1 VTHGPRYA
9 WLAPQRGHFTDVD
22 ATCVLD
28 LESTCHTGGW
38 CFGSLFGNWRVDY
51 APRIDFD
58 RMLGHRWRG
67 TNVGPFCDA
76 WWLSG

>member
-1 VTHGPRYA
+1 MSHGPRFA
-9 WLAPQRGHFTDVD
+9 WLESERGHFTDGD

-58 RMLGHRWRG
+58 RMLGHRWGG

-76 WWLSG
+76 SYREK